1 MSEFSSWGGYPSVNQ
16 QGLYLNHRRDVLPQS
31 SDNLLPYGLG
41 RSYGD
46 SCLNAT
52 GKVLSSKLLK
62 NFIAFDNNTGL
73 LRCEAGVTLAE
84 IIDVCL
90 PQGWFLPV
98 TPGTKY
104 VTVGGAIG
112 NDVHGKNHHLT
123 GSFGNHVTQFE
134 LLRSDGKRLLCSP
147 SENADW
153 FAATIGG
160 LGLTGFIVWAEIQ
173 LKPVISQSIDTE
185 TIKYK
190 SLDEFFTISND
201 SVEKFEYTVAWLDCL
216 ASGSSLGKG
225 HFIRG
230 NHSSYKDIDPAKPLL
245 KKNKL
250 TVPIKPPVS
259 CINAL
264 TLRAFNKLYYERQTQ
279 ERVLTSV
286 NYDPF
291 FYPLDGILHWNRIYG
306 RNGFIQH
313 QCVIPLTDAK
323 DGIREML
330 QCISAAGLGSFLV
343 VLKMMGDVPSRGLLS
358 FPQEGATLAI
368 DFPYQGKK
376 TLALLSRLDEV
387 VNEAKGK
394 IYPAKDARMSAKL
407 FQQAYPQWKTVESL
421 RDPNINSDFWRRV
434 TGVNV

>member
-1 MSEFSSWGGYPSVNQ
+1 MSDFSSWGGYPPVNQ
-16 QGLYLNHRRDVLPQS
+16 QGLYLNHQREAFPQLTET
-31 SDNLLPYGLG
+31 LLPYGLG

-46 SCLNAT
+46 SCLNSA

-62 NFIAFDNNTGL
+62 NFISFNKDTGL
-73 LRCEAGVTLAE
+73 LRCESGITLAE
-84 IIDVCL
+84 IIEVFL

-104 VTVGGAIG
+104 VTVGGAIS
-112 NDVHGKNHHLT
+112 NDVHGKNHHVA
-123 GSFGNHVTQFE
+123 GSFGNHVTRFE
-134 LLRSDGKRLLCSP
+134 LLRSDATRLLCS
-147 SENADW
+147 STENSDY
-153 FAATIGG
+153 FSSTIGG

-173 LKPVISQSIDTE
+173 LKAVVSQSIDTE

-190 SLDEFFTISND
+190 NLDDFFRISND
-201 SVEKFEYTVAWLDCL
+201 SVEDFEYTVAWLDCL
-216 ASGSSLGKG
+216 AAGNGLGKG

-230 NHSSYKDIDPAKPLL
+230 NHSSFRDIDRAKPLL
-245 KKNKL
+245 KKKKL
-250 TVPIKPPVS
+250 TVPIKPPIS

-264 TLRAFNKLYYERQTQ
+264 TLRAFNKLYYERQVQ
-279 ERVLTSV
+279 ERVFASV

-306 RNGFIQH
+306 SNGFIQH
-313 QCVIPLTDAK
+313 QCVIPLQDAK
-323 DGIREML
+323 EGIREML

-368 DFPYQGKK
+368 DFPYQGNK

-387 VNEAKGK
+387 VSQAKGK
-394 IYPAKDARMSAKL
+394 IYPAKDARMSAEL
-407 FQQAYPQWKTVESL
+407 FQKAYPHWQAVESL
-421 RDPNINSDFWRRV
+421 RDPHINSDFWRRV

>member
-1 MSEFSSWGGYPSVNQ
+1 
-16 QGLYLNHRRDVLPQS
+16 
-31 SDNLLPYGLG
+31 
-41 RSYGD
+41 
-46 SCLNAT
+46 
-52 GKVLSSKLLK
+52 
-62 NFIAFDNNTGL
+62 
-73 LRCEAGVTLAE
+73 
-84 IIDVCL
+84 
-90 PQGWFLPV
+90 
-98 TPGTKY
+98 
-104 VTVGGAIG
+104 
-112 NDVHGKNHHLT
+112 
-123 GSFGNHVTQFE
+123 
-134 LLRSDGKRLLCSP
+134 
-147 SENADW
+147 
-153 FAATIGG
+153 

-190 SLDEFFTISND
+190 SLDDFFTISND

-216 ASGSSLGKG
+216 AAGSSLGKG

-230 NHSSYKDIDPAKPLL
+230 NNSSYKDIDPAKPLL

-279 ERVLTSV
+279 ERVLSSV

-291 FYPLDGILHWNRIYG
+291 FYPLDGILQWNRIYG
-306 RNGFIQH
+306 RSGFIQH
-313 QCVIPLTDAK
+313 QCVIPLPDAK
-323 DGIREML
+323 EGIREML
-330 QCISAAGLGSFLV
+330 QRISAAGLGSFLV

-387 VNEAKGK
+387 VTEAKGK

-421 RDPNINSDFWRRV
+421 RDPHINSDFWRRV